1 MFVAH
6 AAPATP
12 SAGRW
17 RPRAGRSSPKMK
29 SGSRIRFAP
38 NPTIMQTIEL
48 TAFPSA
54 RMKNTNGGRR
64 KKSSSLNATS
74 CPKSFSHA
82 SWFRSPSFSDS
93 AAECPAPTNTPN
105 APKSI
110 ITGNTSVSA
119 AIASSP
125 QP

>member
-17 RPRAGRSSPKMK
+17 RPRTGRSSPKMK

-54 RMKNTNGGRR
+54 RIIADSPKARWLNT
-64 KKSSSLNATS
+64 
-74 CPKSFSHA
+74 
-82 SWFRSPSFSDS
+82 
-93 AAECPAPTNTPN
+93 
-105 APKSI
+105 I
-110 ITGNTSVSA
+110 GNTT
-119 AIASSP
+119 IRR
-125 QP
+125 